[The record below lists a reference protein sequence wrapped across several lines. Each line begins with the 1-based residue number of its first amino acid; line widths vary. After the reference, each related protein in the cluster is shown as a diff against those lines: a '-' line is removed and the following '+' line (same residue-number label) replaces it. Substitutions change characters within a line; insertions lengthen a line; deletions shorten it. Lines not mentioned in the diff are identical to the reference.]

1 MTLPLAVSTP
11 EEREGDVRYQ
21 YFLKSDAAMSSDHNN
36 WDTQHGA
43 CMSTQYDDAVILS
56 PADTVTRCNVLC
68 VGFFVACHFSGE
80 SVGSGRTEQR
90 HE

>member
-11 EEREGDVRYQ
+11 EEREGYVRYQ

-43 CMSTQYDDAVILS
+43 CMSTQCDDAVILS
-56 PADTVTRCNVLC
+56 PADTVTRCNVLR
-68 VGFFVACHFSGE
+68 VVFFCHMSLL
-80 SVGSGRTEQR
+80 GRKRGIRED
-90 HE
+90 